1 MQLTNLHV
9 LEETVIGGDAY
20 TTSTLAR
27 VRVGEL
33 AWQWHKQVVFVRVLP
48 ALVGDPIVVNRF
60 RASLA
65 LWHRHYVP
73 NNPDLFHVEAA
84 GDPFAVFAYDGGF
97 SLATICRALS
107 PGRPLP
113 RSIAERVVEEVRSGL
128 RARHELG
135 FACGIV
141 SLDSVSI
148 TFEGGV
154 MLGIGAPWDPA
165 ASPRDDLWRVD
176 RLSRDLIA
184 RSRAI
189 ATPHDTLLAFVN
201 QFR

>member
-33 AWQWHKQVVFVRVLP
+33 SWQWLKQVVFVRVQP
-48 ALVGDPIVVNRF
+48 ALVGDLVVVDRF

-73 NNPDLFHVEAA
+73 NNPDLFHVETA
-84 GDPFAVFAYDGGF
+84 GDPFAVFAYDGGL
-97 SLATICRALS
+97 SLAALCRALS
-107 PGRPLP
+107 PARPLP
-113 RSIAERVVEEVRSGL
+113 RSIAERILEEVHFGL
-128 RARHELG
+128 RSRHELG
-135 FACGIV
+135 FAYGAM

-148 TFEGGV
+148 TGEGQV
-154 MLGIGAPWDPA
+154 TLGIGAPWDPA
-165 ASPRDDLWRVD
+165 VSPRDDLRRAE
-176 RLSRDLIA
+176 RLSRDLLA

-189 ATPHDTLLAFVN
+189 ATPHETLLEFAN
-201 QFR
+201 QLR